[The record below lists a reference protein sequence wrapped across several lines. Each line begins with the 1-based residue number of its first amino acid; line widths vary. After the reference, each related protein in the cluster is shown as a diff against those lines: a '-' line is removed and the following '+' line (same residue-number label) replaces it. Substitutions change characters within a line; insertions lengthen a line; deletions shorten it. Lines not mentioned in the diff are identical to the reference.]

1 MKSFSLFKFSQ
12 RLGGVLVSV
21 ISLASLVILL
31 RDILF
36 SENRE
41 MPMPSTFF
49 GVVVSVLSFI
59 LGLVLIRR
67 SRKVVTRVISKSE
80 EI

>member
-21 ISLASLVILL
+21 ISLVSLVILL